1 MARALHKP
9 RLSRPVLWAG
19 LCVTAATVTVQLT
32 RTGVD
37 VLGLMIAGF
46 VLLVLERT
54 LGDWIADS
62 LGPAATAFVFA
73 CVAAIGVSYSMSI
86 GGRAK
91 AQRVFAAAEARG
103 YHTLFFTLD
112 DSKGAAGDIDDAVGL
127 SKAVRGAGDAMR
139 PSGTSRT
146 GIPPG
151 RTPGAPGPPDPPK
164 PALVGGGGGANAPA
178 RSPGGSQGGGS
189 AGTIR
194 SPAFGGGGG
203 GGDDDQIEGGPVK
216 ILRLILNPEVVMT
229 GDRVTLRALVNGRSD
244 PPALIEFSIDGHTVS
259 TAPIGRDS
267 IAKAT
272 FSTRAPGQYTV
283 RARIVGGP
291 MRITEV
297 SALLS
302 VLPGRR

>member
-1 MARALHKP
+1 
-9 RLSRPVLWAG
+9 
-19 LCVTAATVTVQLT
+19 
-32 RTGVD
+32 
-37 VLGLMIAGF
+37 
-46 VLLVLERT
+46 
-54 LGDWIADS
+54 
-62 LGPAATAFVFA
+62 
-73 CVAAIGVSYSMSI
+73 
-86 GGRAK
+86 
-91 AQRVFAAAEARG
+91 
-103 YHTLFFTLD
+103 
-112 DSKGAAGDIDDAVGL
+112 
-127 SKAVRGAGDAMR
+127 MR

-151 RTPGAPGPPDPPK
+151 RTPGAPGPPGPPK

-194 SPAFGGGGG
+194 SPAFGGG

-291 MRITEV
+291 RRITEV

>member
-1 MARALHKP
+1 MARAFLHKP

-19 LCVTAATVTVQLT
+19 LCLTAATVTVQLT

-46 VLLVLERT
+46 MLLLLERT
-54 LGDWIADS
+54 LGDWIADN

-73 CVAAIGVSYSMSI
+73 CVAAIGVSYSMST
-86 GGRAK
+86 GGRGK

-103 YHTLFFTLD
+103 YHTLFFTVD
-112 DSKGAAGDIDDAVGL
+112 DSQGAAGDIDDAVGL
-127 SKAVRGAGDAMR
+127 SKAVRGAGGAIR

-146 GIPPG
+146 GIQPG
-151 RTPGAPGPPDPPK
+151 RTPAAPGPPGSPT
-164 PALVGGGGGANAPA
+164 PALVGGGGGGNPPA
-178 RSPGGSQGGGS
+178 RSPGASQGGAS

-194 SPAFGGGGG
+194 SHAFGG
-203 GGDDDQIEGGPVK
+203 DDEQVDTPLK
-216 ILRLILNPEVVMT
+216 IIRLILNPEVVMT
-229 GDRVTLRALVNGRSD
+229 GDRVTLRALVEGQSD
-244 PPALIEFSIDGHTVS
+244 PPALIEFSIDGRTVS
-259 TAPIGRDS
+259 TAPIGRDGL
-267 IAKAT
+267 AKTT

-291 MRITEV
+291 LRITEV